1 MDLAN
6 NVYYINMKKL
16 NSKELINEICELEL
30 ITPSK
35 LIYGCDSNRYGGK
48 YTIGDYLNNKKLPR
62 RMRIDLEKR
71 WHIDNV
77 NEINIVNK
85 MRRKGQRFAFNIFKW
100 LIIVSGIF
108 YLLNLIY

>member
-1 MDLAN
+1 
-6 NVYYINMKKL
+6 MKKL
-16 NSKELINEICELEL
+16 TSKELIDEICELEL

-35 LIYGCDSNRYGGK
+35 LIYGCGNNHYGGK
-48 YTIGDYLNNKKLPR
+48 YTIGDYLNNKKLPK
-62 RMRIDLEKR
+62 RMRVDLEKR

-77 NEINIVNK
+77 NEIKIVNK
-85 MRRKGQRFAFNIFKW
+85 MRRKGQRFAFSIFKW